1 MSIAKLWPWMR
12 GILSA
17 GGVELC
23 GVWSMKRARCVAY
36 VSALVFASF
45 GLFFCLGSGSAS
57 AQTYYQPEGIYGQ
70 RREVVQPRRYQHG
83 EPRFYLPFLKPSQV
97 YEEPAPGYRGAY
109 TTTPQGRRAFYVP
122 APRQVEDDDEQDDVI
137 EVVPRQP
144 SPQSTENGK
153 SVVEPKFRKQT
164 VPYSGPHKPGTV
176 VINSSERHL
185 YLVQD
190 DGTALRYGIGVGRE
204 GFGWKGDTA
213 VSRKAEWP
221 DWRPPAEMIARRPDL
236 PRFMPGGPSNP
247 LGARA
252 LYLGNSLYRIH
263 GTNEPHTIGKA
274 VSSGCFRMVNDDVVD
289 LFSRVKVGARVVV
302 N

>member
-1 MSIAKLWPWMR
+1 MMIRTPFGA
-12 GILSA
+12 
-17 GGVELC
+17 
-23 GVWSMKRARCVAY
+23 
-36 VSALVFASF
+36 SALALFAGAVLWLAGWGTSP
-45 GLFFCLGSGSAS
+45 AQ
-57 AQTYYQPEGIYGQ
+57 AQTYYRPDAGYNE
-70 RREVVQPRRYQHG
+70 RVVVVRPPAYRHG

-97 YEEPAPGYRGAY
+97 YEEPAPQYGGAY
-109 TTTPQGRRAFYVP
+109 TTAPSGRRVFYVP
-122 APRQVEDDDEQDDVI
+122 APREVEDTEDDDDVRQAAPPQPNPS
-137 EVVPRQP
+137 VGSRTSSAVDPR
-144 SPQSTENGK
+144 
-153 SVVEPKFRKQT
+153 FRKQV

-204 GFGWKGDTA
+204 GFGWRGDTA

-252 LYLGNSLYRIH
+252 LYLGSSLYRIH

-274 VSSGCFRMVNDDVVD
+274 VSSGCFRMINDDVVD
-289 LFSRVKVGARVVV
+289 LYSRVSVGARVVV

>member
-1 MSIAKLWPWMR
+1 MMIR
-12 GILSA
+12 
-17 GGVELC
+17 
-23 GVWSMKRARCVAY
+23 
-36 VSALVFASF
+36 ASF
-45 GLFFCLGSGSAS
+45 VTGAMALFAGAVSCLAGWGTNPAL
-57 AQTYYQPEGIYGQ
+57 AQTYYRPGVGYDE
-70 RREVVQPRRYQHG
+70 RVVVVRPPAYRHG
-83 EPRFYLPFLKPSQV
+83 EPRFFLPFLKPSQV
-97 YEEPAPGYRGAY
+97 YEEPAPHYRGAY
-109 TTTPQGRRAFYVP
+109 ATAPSGRRVFYVP
-122 APRQVEDDDEQDDVI
+122 APRELDDSEDDDTTLQA
-137 EVVPRQP
+137 VPSQP
-144 SPQSTENGK
+144 NPPAANRTSAAVDPR
-153 SVVEPKFRKQT
+153 FRKQI

-176 VINSSERHL
+176 VINASERHL

-204 GFGWKGDTA
+204 GFGWRGDTS

-252 LYLGNSLYRIH
+252 LYLGSSLYRIH

-274 VSSGCFRMVNDDVVD
+274 VSSGCFRMLNDDVVD
-289 LFSRVKVGARVVV
+289 LYSRVGVGARVVV